1 MDIDD
6 TVRLLVNGDAAMYW
20 NGSWAVPQTLDNP
33 EVKFDWATFPLPTFD
48 EEYTEFAVGLSAPMI
63 GGPSAA
69 FQYSI
74 STAQADAT
82 MTPEKLEAAVDF
94 LKFLTAPQNAG
105 PMVNDLGSFIPT
117 IQGTQPLPTMT
128 ELIESMSNTET
139 MGLMELTIEES
150 EANYRLLQEF
160 MGDQTDMDAYMTKVS
175 DLMHQTV
182 DRLADENGWDW
193 DTPPAPK

>member
-1 MDIDD
+1 
-6 TVRLLVNGDAAMYW
+6 
-20 NGSWAVPQTLDNP
+20 
-33 EVKFDWATFPLPTFD
+33 
-48 EEYTEFAVGLSAPMI
+48 
-63 GGPSAA
+63 
-69 FQYSI
+69 
-74 STAQADAT
+74 
-82 MTPEKLEAAVDF
+82 
-94 LKFLTAPQNAG
+94 
-105 PMVNDLGSFIPT
+105 
-117 IQGTQPLPTMT
+117 
-128 ELIESMSNTET
+128 